1 MVLWMVVAVIGIFA
15 VLIIWTAVTPAFID
29 IRDLVG
35 GDNLNAQGQNVSSR
49 ISTFWGLGVIGFVFA
64 IIVAMV
70 MRIFRSTSGSRP
82 SGGFF

>member
-15 VLIIWTAVTPAFID
+15 VMIIWTAVTPAFID

-49 ISTFWGLGVIGFVFA
+49 ISSFWGLGLVGFVFA
-64 IIVAMV
+64 IIAAMV
-70 MRIFRSTSGSRP
+70 MRIFRRSSGSEP
-82 SGGFF
+82 FGGF